1 MAQLDS
7 WGSRSLLRLESGAS
21 WDRSHSKEIAYVSQA
36 GIGQSRS
43 LHEGLALQLLSALL
57 WYQVTSHKT
66 SMPFVSWSQKKHV
79 VISSI
84 LKFRKQRQWE
94 AKDMN
99 TKRSSSVF
107 SYSSIF
113 LGSMLR
119 SRCLHEVQ
127 IPMRI
132 TWCSSAN
139 GSQIGFLFMERK
151 VISAYAPR

>member
-1 MAQLDS
+1 MLSLGQEFTSGSAGQLGIKES
-7 WGSRSLLRLESGAS
+7 SEVGVRRQLRPQSFQGNCL
-21 WDRSHSKEIAYVSQA
+21 HVSQA

-57 WYQVTSHKT
+57 WYQVTSHRT
-66 SMPFVSWSQKKHV
+66 TMPFVSWSQKTHA

-99 TKRSSSVF
+99 TKRSSSF
-107 SYSSIF
+107 CSYSSIF

-119 SRCLHEVQ
+119 SQCLHEVQ

-139 GSQIGFLFMERK
+139 GS
-151 VISAYAPR
+151 